1 MSKKVLLN
9 LNLDVPNTNV
19 ILNVTDDVN
28 NLLATKT
35 LDINAVTSLNSY
47 LNTVLR
53 MYETIVYI
61 KNMNNLSETE
71 INNYIKYDENDNNYF
86 FTTEIPFVIPE
97 HLPILI
103 DDLKNDNID
112 VRIQN
117 SSIILISN
125 TIELLSNHIKDNF
138 LPIIDTYIIN
148 M

>member
-1 MSKKVLLN
+1 MSNKVLLN

-19 ILNVTDDVN
+19 ILNVTDDEN
-28 NLLATKT
+28 NLLATKI
-35 LDINAVTSLNSY
+35 LDIDAITSLNSY
-47 LNTVLR
+47 FNKVLK
-53 MYETIVYI
+53 MYDTINYI
-61 KNMNNLSETE
+61 KNMLNLSESE
-71 INNYIKYDENDNNYF
+71 INKFIKYDENHNNYYF
-86 FTTEIPFVIPE
+86 VAEIPFVIPE

-125 TIELLSNHIKDNF
+125 TIEILSSHIKDIF